1 MKTMMP
7 RMMEHSAENQKHR
20 KMNSCTLVLA
30 LMAVTLSWGT
40 AGAQAQSVHGAG
52 TAGTI
57 PIWIN
62 SSTLGNSMMS
72 QSSGLVNVA
81 GGVSAIGAVNAGSFT
96 GNGSGLS
103 NVNAATLGGYGSSAF
118 ALVGA
123 SNTFT
128 ASQTIEG
135 NLNLTG
141 SVNDTLT
148 LQGNLNGSGGDVGAN
163 VIGGFGGNSSAPGN
177 SVASG
182 VLGATIAGGGGSH
195 PSQYGFVTNTVTA
208 NWGTVGGG
216 GLNTVGGLFSTI
228 GGGHKN
234 TAMDYAATVGG
245 GFQNFAEAD
254 GATVSGG
261 TLNQANGAESVVPGG
276 YQNVA
281 NGDYSFA
288 AGVKADAINVG
299 SFVWGDGNGLTTD
312 TGAFQFVARA
322 SGGFTF
328 YTGPGIPVGATLP
341 SGSGSWSSLSD
352 RNVKDNFGAVDGTAL
367 LARLAALPIATWN
380 YKAQADSIR
389 HMGPTAQDFRAAF
402 GLGED
407 ERHIST
413 VDSEGVALAA
423 IQALYK
429 LSQQQVQELTRQVN
443 ELQNQVARLT
453 GTR

>member
-1 MKTMMP
+1 MKTTMT

-20 KMNSCTLVLA
+20 TMSFCSLVLA
-30 LMAVTLSWGT
+30 LIAVTLSWGT
-40 AGAQAQSVHGAG
+40 VGARAQSVHGTG
-52 TAGTI
+52 TANTI
-57 PIWIN
+57 PVWTN
-62 SSTLGNSMMS
+62 STTIGNSLMT
-72 QSSGLVNVA
+72 QSGGNVSVSGGLA
-81 GGVSAIGAVNAGSFT
+81 ATTLS
-96 GNGSGLS
+96 GNGSS
-103 NVNAATLGGYGSSAF
+103 VTNVNALTLGGLGSSAF
-118 ALVGA
+118 AQVGA
-123 SNTFT
+123 QNTFT
-128 ASQTIEG
+128 TTQTIEG

-141 SVNDTLT
+141 SINDTLT

-163 VIGGFGGNSSAPGN
+163 VIGGFGGSSSVTGN

-195 PSQYGFVTNTVTA
+195 PAQFGFVPNTVTA

-228 GGGHKN
+228 AGGHKN
-234 TAMDYAATVGG
+234 TAFDYAATVGG

-261 TLNQANGAESVVPGG
+261 TQNQANGAQSVVPGG
-276 YQNVA
+276 YLNNA
-281 NGDYSFA
+281 NGAYSFA
-288 AGVKADAINVG
+288 AGAHATAINVS

-312 TGAFQFVARA
+312 TGPFQFVAQA

-328 YTGPGIPVGATLP
+328 YTAPGSPVGATLP

-352 RNVKDNFGAVDGTAL
+352 RNVKANFSTVDGMAL
-367 LARLAALPIATWN
+367 LAQLAALPIATWN

-402 GLGED
+402 SLGED

-423 IQALYK
+423 IQALYQ
-429 LSQQQVQELTRQVN
+429 LNQQLTRQVH
-443 ELQNQVARLT
+443 ELQNQVAQLT
-453 GTR
+453 GNR